1 MATTDNPQLNPKKT
15 NVGGEAVEEH
25 SLADRVK
32 FEQHSTAQQAQTAVP
47 AVKKM
52 GLPIF
57 RTRMRHGR
65 P

>member
-1 MATTDNPQLNPKKT
+1 MATTDDPQLKLKKT
-15 NVGGEAVEEH
+15 NVGGEAAEEH

-32 FEQHSTAQQAQTAVP
+32 FEQHSSAQQAQTATP
-47 AVKKM
+47 AVKKT

-57 RTRMRHGR
+57 RFRMRHGR

>member
-1 MATTDNPQLNPKKT
+1 MATTDDPQLKAKKT
-15 NVGGEAVEEH
+15 NVGGESVEEH

-32 FEQHSTAQQAQTAVP
+32 FEQHSTAQQAQTATP
-47 AVKKM
+47 AVGKT
-52 GLPIF
+52 GLPVF